1 MQLLIMV
8 AANQPGGPMKT
19 RFGALA
25 ACCLLG
31 GMPVSPA
38 IAQGAVKSAQLQL
51 AKEAEK
57 LQAGEWVLYPNIAPQ
72 GPVLVYVDLGRQLAT
87 VYRNGVRIG
96 VSTISSGKHGYETP
110 TGVFTILQKDKDHR
124 SKTYDDASMPYQQRL
139 TWKGVA
145 MHAGNLPGFPASHGC
160 VRLPMEFAKKL
171 FTITPMG
178 GTVVIAGGHEDP
190 VKRPAAGVLAPA
202 MAGVT
207 AVPIMPGAPDEQFSW
222 KPEASASGPV
232 SIIISTRDQQVV
244 VLRNG
249 IEIGRAKA
257 VVAQQSDEPQVMT
270 LTGGDKPQWIQVG
283 VSNLTG
289 EPAEIISTER
299 VEQMH
304 LPAAFVTAMRS
315 VIQPGTTVL
324 VTQASVSAESTGMQ
338 TTVMDAEEKGR

>member
-1 MQLLIMV
+1 MR
-8 AANQPGGPMKT
+8 AAWGVVLGLCFLATAPLTP
-19 RFGALA
+19 AL
-25 ACCLLG
+25 
-31 GMPVSPA
+31 
-38 IAQGAVKSAQLQL
+38 AQGAPKSAQLQL
-51 AKEAEK
+51 AKQAEALK
-57 LQAGEWVLYPNIAPQ
+57 PGEWVLAPQIAPQ
-72 GPVLVYVDLGRQLAT
+72 GPVLVYVDLGRQRAT

-96 VSTISSGKHGYETP
+96 VSTISSGKDGYETP

-160 VRLPMEFAKKL
+160 VRLPMEFARKL
-171 FTITPMG
+171 FTITPLG

-207 AVPIMPGAPDEQFSW
+207 AVPIMPEAPGEQFSW
-222 KPEASASGPV
+222 KPDASASGPV
-232 SIIISTRDQQVV
+232 SIIVSTRDQQVV

-257 VVAQQSDEPQVMT
+257 VVAQESDEPQVMT
-270 LTGGDKPQWIQVG
+270 LTGGARPEWIQIG

-304 LPAAFVTAMRS
+304 LPAPFVTAMRS

-324 VTQASVSAESTGMQ
+324 VTQASVSPESTGMQ
-338 TTVMDAEEKGR
+338 TTVMDAEDADR